1 MIYYTYHM
9 YVAAVYYVGMD
20 ENSES
25 TEEST
30 FDDTHHRSTAASLYA
45 WFQAPPDYTG
55 KEMRKI
61 WHKFQNKGI

>member
-1 MIYYTYHM
+1 M
-9 YVAAVYYVGMD
+9 YVVAVYYVGMD

-30 FDDTHHRSTAASLYA
+30 FDETHHRSTATSLYA
-45 WFQAPPDYTG
+45 RFKAPPDYTG

-61 WHKFQNKGI
+61 